1 MTTLELYRKHKKGE
15 VSKDKFIYEVRKD
28 QNLPWIIN
36 TTSYTDAVKILKN
49 KGIIKEDDS
58 NITTDPAVDRVNPY
72 FLKKGVEKILSKEKE
87 LTNDS
92 YKLALN
98 KAAKQLESNP
108 HAFDEDMIHNA
119 KEVEKADE
127 KLKTQEVK
135 KDNFVDKANE
145 AKKVKVP
152 KNKNKKQLS
161 EDQNNKKIDLEEVDI
176 NDPVL
181 MAVRAKKDAPQVKSV
196 QKNNP
201 NQIKINLLLKKRAEI
216 ERDME
221 QEAEPEGGP
230 IADRYASDLMSI
242 DNTIKKL
249 KANTLKENVLFE
261 LTKSLKKKVT
271 IKEDTHWRHVV
282 GAEVHTPDG
291 PGKISEILGSTLTV
305 ELQDG
310 SLKDFQINTVDH
322 FTKKAQ
328 EQQTEVSSIDSKYNI
343 NKDYNGNVVQVT
355 NTNGKLF
362 SKNDDATIT
371 GTGEKI
377 KITGFKEDQGK
388 LQALYTKDGTV
399 NSTDVDSLEQ
409 VKSGF
414 RPGVNL
420 GKYDLNKLAEKLK
433 SNPEKLKNYPNF
445 SKKIKEA
452 VKFKVKGETTPIF
465 KSSEDAKRYRDELTN
480 AKVQFTQSNI

>member
-98 KAAKQLESNP
+98 KAAKQLVSDP
-108 HAFDEDMIHNA
+108 HAFDEDMFHNA

-145 AKKVKVP
+145 AKKVK
-152 KNKNKKQLS
+152 
-161 EDQNNKKIDLEEVDI
+161 
-176 NDPVL
+176 
-181 MAVRAKKDAPQVKSV
+181 
-196 QKNNP
+196 
-201 NQIKINLLLKKRAEI
+201 
-216 ERDME
+216 
-221 QEAEPEGGP
+221 
-230 IADRYASDLMSI
+230 
-242 DNTIKKL
+242 IKKS
-249 KANTLKENVLFE
+249 LKETVLSE
-261 LTKSLKKKVT
+261 LTKSLKKKST
-271 IKEDTHWRHVV
+271 IKEDTHWKHTV

-310 SLKDFQINTVDH
+310 SLKDYQINAINH
-322 FTKKAQ
+322 FTEKAQ
-328 EQQTEVSSIDSKYNI
+328 EQQSEVSSIDSKYNI

-420 GKYDLNKLAEKLK
+420 GKYDLKKLAEKLK
-433 SNPEKLKNYPNF
+433 NNPEKFKKLKERLDVIKGRNATTGAEETLGVVPGGQG
-445 SKKIKEA
+445 SKT
-452 VKFKVKGETTPIF
+452 VQDF
-465 KSSEDAKRYRDELTN
+465 KSKGATT
-480 AKVQFTQSNI
+480 AKVQSIS

>member
-49 KGIIKEDDS
+49 KGIIKESDS

-72 FLKKGVEKILSKEKE
+72 YLKKGVEKILSKEKE

-98 KAAKQLESNP
+98 KAAKQLASDP
-108 HAFDEDMIHNA
+108 HAFDEDMFHNA

-145 AKKVKVP
+145 AKKVK
-152 KNKNKKQLS
+152 
-161 EDQNNKKIDLEEVDI
+161 
-176 NDPVL
+176 
-181 MAVRAKKDAPQVKSV
+181 
-196 QKNNP
+196 
-201 NQIKINLLLKKRAEI
+201 
-216 ERDME
+216 
-221 QEAEPEGGP
+221 
-230 IADRYASDLMSI
+230 
-242 DNTIKKL
+242 IKKS
-249 KANTLKENVLFE
+249 LKETVLSE

-271 IKEDTHWRHVV
+271 IKEDTHWRHTV

-399 NSTDVDSLEQ
+399 NSTDVDSLNQ

-433 SNPEKLKNYPNF
+433 NNPEKLKNYPNF

-452 VKFKVKGETTPIF
+452 VKFKVQGETTPIF
-465 KSSEDAKRYRDELTN
+465 KSSQDANSYKDELTK
-480 AKVQFTQSNI
+480 AKVKFTQSNI